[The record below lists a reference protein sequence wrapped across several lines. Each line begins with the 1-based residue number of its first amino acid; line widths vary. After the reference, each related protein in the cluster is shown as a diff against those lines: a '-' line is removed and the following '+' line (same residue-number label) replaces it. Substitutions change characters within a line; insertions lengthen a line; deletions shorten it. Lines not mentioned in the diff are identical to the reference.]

1 MSIQRE
7 RTPVEQ
13 LIVEISAAVNSRGL
27 YGENHPSLKSSVKR
41 VIDRLEGNLGSAG
54 REELTFYVVGDEL
67 IVDQQPLRNDTLFQ
81 RHFVQMLRRR
91 HVERLTLARGIT
103 EEELS
108 RFVTSMSAGTQP
120 ESSPHLIVGRV
131 EVGFTDEDEEKN
143 KGGGTEGLT
152 PEKLE
157 RAKEAFTR
165 FRRDRKVGLT
175 QLEEVI
181 SGLVESLARSTRSML
196 PLAAL
201 KGHDEYTFIH
211 SVNVSLLVM
220 SLARW
225 HGFPNAQ
232 LQVMGMAAML
242 HDIGKLT
249 IPTEILNKPG
259 RLEGEEWTRM
269 ASHAEQG
276 AWDLAASSSTPS
288 LAIAVAYEHHLR
300 FDGQPNYPIVRTPR
314 RPTLVSRM
322 TAIAD
327 TFDAICTMRPY
338 QKAQSAAAAL
348 EIIRKRAGT
357 FYDPF
362 LVANFDLMVRESGAG
377 GFAEPER

>member
-1 MSIQRE
+1 MQRE

-13 LIVEISAAVNSRGL
+13 LIVEFSAAVNSRGL
-27 YGENHPSLKSSVKR
+27 YGENHPSLKSSVIR
-41 VIDRLEGNLGSAG
+41 VVNRLEQNLGAAG

-91 HVERLTLARGIT
+91 HVERLTVVRGIT

-108 RFVTSMSAGTQP
+108 RFVTAMSSGTPP
-120 ESSPHLIVGRV
+120 ESSDHLTVGRV
-131 EVGFTDEDEEKN
+131 EIGFTDEDAEKN
-143 KGGGTEGLT
+143 KGGGSDGLT

-165 FRRDRKVGLT
+165 FRQDRKVGLS

-196 PLAAL
+196 PLATL
-201 KGHDEYTFIH
+201 KGHDEYTFVH

-225 HGFPNAQ
+225 HGFPNE
-232 LQVMGMAAML
+232 QVQSMGMAAML

-249 IPTEILNKPG
+249 IPIDILNKPG
-259 RLEGEEWTRM
+259 RLDGEEWTMM

-276 AWDLAASSSTPS
+276 AWDLARSSSTPS
-288 LAIAVAYEHHLR
+288 LAIAVAFEHHLR
-300 FDGQPNYPIVRTPR
+300 FDGEANYPILRTPR
-314 RPTLVSRM
+314 RPILVSRM

-377 GFAEPER
+377 GFAEPSG